1 LISLIEKL
9 KLIGLV
15 KSGHNFNLNVFYSE
29 KYRRKITLKPRT
41 DQVPVVANRVRFLTL
56 SGLVSDCCS
65 TPNEQFF
72 SYIMA
77 RKNNIMMSAFDERIY
92 IGKPQVYH
100 LLCVYTKLHSIRV
113 TIWSRDIVSA

>member
-1 LISLIEKL
+1 MIFDI
-9 KLIGLV
+9 II
-15 KSGHNFNLNVFYSE
+15 
-29 KYRRKITLKPRT
+29 RRKITLKPRT

-92 IGKPQVYH
+92 IGLSCCPILFSTFLNK
-100 LLCVYTKLHSIRV
+100 IRLN
-113 TIWSRDIVSA
+113 